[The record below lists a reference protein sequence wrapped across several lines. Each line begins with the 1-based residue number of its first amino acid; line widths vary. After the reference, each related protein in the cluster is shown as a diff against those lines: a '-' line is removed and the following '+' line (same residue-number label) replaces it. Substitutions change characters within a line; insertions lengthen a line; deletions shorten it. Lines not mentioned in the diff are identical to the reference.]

1 MCFVGQDGCC
11 STPRRCG
18 GGARF
23 SDARF
28 RRAAFRASP
37 KQPPRL
43 RQNQLSTSRVKASA
57 ERKARTGDAV
67 SRVPAPRSSWAY
79 FFDIDGTLVDIA
91 PSPSEIIVE
100 RELRA
105 LVCELFDAT
114 GGALALISGRSMHDV
129 DTVFR
134 DRLPVAGQHGLE
146 RRNSEGKIT
155 RHVAELE
162 KLDFARERVGEAIA
176 AHPEL
181 LLEDKGLSL
190 ALHYRSA
197 PALASFA
204 HRTMRNI
211 VSMLGPEFVLQSG
224 KRVVE
229 LKPSGKDKGDAVRDF
244 MREKPFEERKP
255 VFVGDDVTD
264 EQGFAVVNALGGHSI
279 KVGGGSTAARWR
291 LANVNAVRSWLRRR
305 DSE

>member
-1 MCFVGQDGCC
+1 V
-11 STPRRCG
+11 
-18 GGARF
+18 
-23 SDARF
+23 
-28 RRAAFRASP
+28 
-37 KQPPRL
+37 
-43 RQNQLSTSRVKASA
+43 A
-57 ERKARTGDAV
+57 EAV

-91 PSPSEIIVE
+91 PSPSEIVVE
-100 RELRA
+100 RELQA
-105 LVCELFDAT
+105 LVCELFEAT
-114 GGALALISGRSMHDV
+114 GGAVALISGRSIRDV

-134 DRLPVAGQHGLE
+134 DKLPVAGQHGLE
-146 RRNSEGKIT
+146 RRSSEGRVT
-155 RHVAELE
+155 RHVAELD
-162 KLDFARERVGEAIA
+162 KLDFARARVGEAIA
-176 AHPEL
+176 AHPDL

-211 VSMLGPEFVLQSG
+211 VSAIGPEFALQSG

-229 LKPSGKDKGDAVRDF
+229 IKPSGKDKGDAVRDF
-244 MREKPFEERKP
+244 MHEQPFAGRTP

-279 KVGGGSTAARWR
+279 KVGGGPTAAHWR
-291 LANVNAVRSWLRRR
+291 LANVGAVRSWLRRR
-305 DSE
+305 DTE

>member
-1 MCFVGQDGCC
+1 
-11 STPRRCG
+11 
-18 GGARF
+18 
-23 SDARF
+23 
-28 RRAAFRASP
+28 
-37 KQPPRL
+37 
-43 RQNQLSTSRVKASA
+43 VKASA
-57 ERKARTGDAV
+57 ERKPRSSNNVTQ
-67 SRVPAPRSSWAY
+67 VPAPRSTWAY

-91 PSPSEIIVE
+91 PSPSEIVVE

-105 LVCELFDAT
+105 LVCELSDAT
-114 GGALALISGRSMHDV
+114 GGALALISGRSIHDV
-129 DTVFR
+129 DSVFH
-134 DRLPVAGQHGLE
+134 DKLPVAGQHGLE
-146 RRNSEGKIT
+146 RRNAEGRIT
-155 RHVAELE
+155 RHVGELE
-162 KLDFARERVGEAIA
+162 KLAFARERVAEAIG
-176 AHPEL
+176 AHPDL

-211 VSMLGPEFVLQSG
+211 ASAIGPQYVIQSG

-244 MREKPFEERKP
+244 MQEKPFEGRTP

-264 EQGFAVVNALGGHSI
+264 EQGFAVVNTLGGHSI
-279 KVGGGSTAARWR
+279 KVGGGPTAARWR
-291 LANVNAVRSWLRRR
+291 LPNVNAVRSWLRRR